1 MFKCA
6 TLSEKNLKKFKSK
19 CLHFN
24 GLKTKYVICLGI
36 YHFFMFLKFL
46 NANKS
51 FDIKIFPGNL
61 GFCRADL
68 YNITIQMIF
77 LF

>member
-1 MFKCA
+1 MCYFVRK
-6 TLSEKNLKKFKSK
+6 ELKKRKSK
-19 CLHFN
+19 CLRFN

-51 FDIKIFPGNL
+51 FYIKIFLGNL
-61 GFCRADL
+61 GFCRANL
-68 YNITIQMIF
+68 YNVNIQMIF